1 MAEVLRE
8 NSQWRKG
15 KSPIIGKYLDD
26 HTKLMSVVAGRG
38 FTLLPG
44 FAYDAEN
51 SIETA
56 AKMQLSELNY
66 KIIAETIEREL
77 KQTGVDY
84 DIAYK
89 AAAIQWEIDKQALM
103 AAWDAE
109 LANIKKGMAEEEELL
124 DQLAIETNRRGVTL
138 LEQKTIIELAAEAY
152 RTQLATLDATV
163 APYEV
168 ALANAKLLTAQ
179 KKLDII
185 PILQSIVAKEQELLV
200 SEQSKAAA
208 YTALMVAEQEIITK
222 KQTRLLPAIS
232 ELVNVEE
239 QYTTELA
246 EQIALEKQITDEKVI
261 QAGYAVENAQ
271 ERIRTSDI
279 ELDIDAQGL
288 VVMDA
293 KMDLSDV
300 KSENE
305 TNILEENIA
314 ETNVL
319 KLTEQASNA
328 AILNSEKVAQAYILS
343 QKRTAI
349 NTENTTKKVHS
360 TTLNSSNNGAAWDIA
375 NSTANKMRAKADLQ
389 AAAEIT
395 SKLTHII
402 GG

>member
-1 MAEVLRE
+1 MSETLRE
-8 NSQWRKG
+8 NAQWRKG
-15 KSPIIGKYLDD
+15 KSPIIGKYIDD
-26 HTKLMSVVAGRG
+26 HKKLMSAVAGRG

-44 FAYDAEN
+44 FAYDIEN
-51 SIETA
+51 DIEIA
-56 AKMQLSELNY
+56 AKSQLSELNY

-77 KQTGVDY
+77 KQTGIDY

-89 AAAIQWEIDKQALM
+89 AAAIQWEIDKQVLM

-185 PILQSIVAKEQELLV
+185 PILQSIVAKEQELLA
-200 SEQSKAAA
+200 SEQSKAAS
-208 YTALMVAEQEIITK
+208 YTALMVAEQGIITK

-239 QYTTELA
+239 QYTGELA
-246 EQIALEKQITDEKVI
+246 QQIALEKQIADEKVT

-271 ERIRTSDI
+271 ERIRTPDI
-279 ELDIDAQGL
+279 ELDIEAQGL

-314 ETNVL
+314 ETNEL
-319 KLTEQASNA
+319 KSTEQASNA
-328 AILNSEKVAQAYILS
+328 AILNSEKAAQTYILDR
-343 QKRTAI
+343 KRTAI
-349 NTENTTKKVHS
+349 NTENSTKESHS
-360 TTLNSSNNGAAWDIA
+360 STINSSNNTAAWDIA
-375 NSTANKMRAKADLQ
+375 NSTASKMRAKADLQ

>member
-1 MAEVLRE
+1 MSETLRE
-8 NSQWRKG
+8 NAQWRKG
-15 KSPIIGKYLDD
+15 KSPIIGKYIDD
-26 HTKLMSVVAGRG
+26 HKKLMSAVAGRG

-44 FAYDAEN
+44 FAYDIEN
-51 SIETA
+51 DIEIA
-56 AKMQLSELNY
+56 AKSQLSELNY

-77 KQTGVDY
+77 KQTGIDY

-89 AAAIQWEIDKQALM
+89 AAAIQWEIDKQVLM

-152 RTQLATLDATV
+152 RTQLASLDASV

-179 KKLDII
+179 KKLELI

-208 YTALMVAEQEIITK
+208 YTALMTSEQEIITK
-222 KQTRLLPAIS
+222 KQTRLLPALS

-239 QYTTELA
+239 QYTSELVQ
-246 EQIALEKQITDEKVI
+246 QIALEKQIADEKVT
-261 QAGYAVENAQ
+261 QAGYAAENAQ
-271 ERIRTSDI
+271 ERILTSAIEHDI
-279 ELDIDAQGL
+279 EEQGL
-288 VVMDA
+288 AVMDA
-293 KMDLSDV
+293 KMELSDI

-305 TNILEENIA
+305 TAILEQNIA
-314 ETNVL
+314 DTNEL
-319 KLTEQASNA
+319 KSTEQTSNA
-328 AILNSEKVAQAYILS
+328 AILNSEKATQTYVLDK
-343 QKRTAI
+343 KRTAI
-349 NTENTTKKVHS
+349 NTENLSKEVHS
-360 TTLNSSNNGAAWDIA
+360 STINNSNNNASYDIA
-375 NSTANKMRAKADLQ
+375 ASTVNKIRAKADLQ